1 MKSKRNG
8 ATPLSIARAARSA
21 TAIRTAFTSTRSART
36 LAAIA
41 AFCGSIAA
49 TSGCTATFDSD
60 AEASCHSIFQAWEE
74 AGKACNLEPT
84 MPDPNKVCWRA
95 YDVGESLEADCL
107 PWIRAHK
114 CEELDNAHFQAHC
127 GTAIYLRTW

>member
-1 MKSKRNG
+1 MNT
-8 ATPLSIARAARSA
+8 ATVRKSA
-21 TAIRTAFTSTRSART
+21 TGASFLSALVALTTS
-36 LAAIA
+36 
-41 AFCGSIAA
+41 CAA
-49 TSGCTATFDSD
+49 TFSPD
-60 AEASCHSIFQAWEE
+60 AEAACWAIFQAWEE
-74 AGKACNLEPT
+74 AGQACQMEPT

-127 GTAIYLRTW
+127 GEAIYLRTW